1 MPTQRSAELAVFIS
15 HSTKD
20 EPLANSIAGLLQS
33 ALPLAPG
40 QIRCSSVEGH
50 CFQWGSQLDSAIRKE
65 LNDAPVFIVLVT
77 ESSMQS
83 TYVVFES
90 GARWGLG
97 KAVLPLLPSRDY
109 TSLMG
114 GPLSSITGRYCDSAA
129 DMHDVVTHCAKR
141 LWIDAHAPSAYQES
155 VGRVVQLANAM
166 QREAPLKHE
175 PNASEEAPL
184 SEGEARLVCALLGNE
199 PIESKEVAEVLV
211 VETNRAFLYL
221 ERLREKGLVDFEGH
235 VGGPSVPVTL
245 TEEGRRFASDHIL
258 REAGKS
264 VTQMLLEKLEASA
277 LGILLQEIYKDVM
290 ASPSIREIL
299 VLSNNRVPF
308 EHAKPCFVY
317 YMDDHPNLR
326 FHFDILTNHGLIVVV
341 KGDDP
346 TAPIYRINEHFVATV
361 LAEHDASKPLE
372 RGPS

>member
-1 MPTQRSAELAVFIS
+1 MNLTNRTFALFFFGTLVSLFA
-15 HSTKD
+15 T
-20 EPLANSIAGLLQS
+20 AGCAQ
-33 ALPLAPG
+33 
-40 QIRCSSVEGH
+40 ED
-50 CFQWGSQLDSAIRKE
+50 SQ
-65 LNDAPVFIVLVT
+65 N
-77 ESSMQS
+77 
-83 TYVVFES
+83 
-90 GARWGLG
+90 
-97 KAVLPLLPSRDY
+97 
-109 TSLMG
+109 
-114 GPLSSITGRYCDSAA
+114 
-129 DMHDVVTHCAKR
+129 
-141 LWIDAHAPSAYQES
+141 
-155 VGRVVQLANAM
+155 
-166 QREAPLKHE
+166 
-175 PNASEEAPL
+175 L
-184 SEGEARLVCALLGNE
+184 SENTIVISGIRVIDGLGNE